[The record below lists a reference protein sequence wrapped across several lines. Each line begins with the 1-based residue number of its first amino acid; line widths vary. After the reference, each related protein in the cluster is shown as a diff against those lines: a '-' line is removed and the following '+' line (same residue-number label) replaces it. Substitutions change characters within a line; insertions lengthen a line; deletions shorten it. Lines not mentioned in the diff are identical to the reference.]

1 MIKNNLIFDNE
12 RYNNKVNKV
21 NIVKREKV
29 EKEYK
34 E

>member
-1 MIKNNLIFDNE
+1 MIKNYLIFDNE
-12 RYNNKVNKV
+12 KYNNKVNK
-21 NIVKREKV
+21 VKREKV

>member
-1 MIKNNLIFDNE
+1 MVKNNLIFDNE
-12 RYNNKVNKV
+12 KYNNKVNKV
-21 NIVKREKV
+21 NKVNREKV